1 MLKTITFS
9 VLTLASSWVIAAEQK
24 TPVKPLV
31 EGDKVV
37 TADPWTVILSLL
49 FVVGLIF
56 AAAWAVKRFG
66 AAGFSGNQHMK
77 ILSVLSVG
85 PREKIMLVDVAGKQ
99 LLLGVAPG
107 NVRQLHYFERPII
120 DSEEASSSEF
130 ASKLKQFLPADK

>member
-1 MLKTITFS
+1 MIFS
-9 VLTLASSWVIAAEQK
+9 AFTLASSWLVAAEQA
-24 TPVKPLV
+24 TTVKPLV

-37 TADPWTVILSLL
+37 AADPWTVIMGLL

-56 AAAWAVKRFG
+56 VAAWALKRFG
-66 AAGFSGNQHMK
+66 AAGFTGNQHMK

-85 PREKIMLVDVAGKQ
+85 PREKVMLVDVAGKQ

-120 DSEEASSSEF
+120 DSEDVPTSEF